1 MMNSNT
7 RLLISEGDLDLS
19 PATDIPASGMVVAA
33 IPILTV
39 AVVSLFLKLGNVQ
52 TLLISASRCVVQLLI
67 LGLIL
72 VPVFRSNQVYVVFPY
87 LLAMMLFATREASLK
102 PKLRYVGM
110 TFNMFASILTSTS
123 IWLTVIMFGV
133 LKPSPWWDAQVVIP
147 VAGMMLGSCVNAQS
161 LGMDRFLS
169 FIRGESGN
177 GSALLQTYMNCGATK
192 WVMSLPSIRQGIETG
207 LTPNLN
213 QMSVMGLVSIPGMLT
228 GQILA
233 GTSPLV
239 AAKYQIVIMFFICS
253 NSMTILLS
261 TLCQAYI

>member
-1 MMNSNT
+1 
-7 RLLISEGDLDLS
+7 
-19 PATDIPASGMVVAA
+19 
-33 IPILTV
+33 
-39 AVVSLFLKLGNVQ
+39 
-52 TLLISASRCVVQLLI
+52 
-67 LGLIL
+67 
-72 VPVFRSNQVYVVFPY
+72 
-87 LLAMMLFATREASLK
+87 
-102 PKLRYVGM
+102 
-110 TFNMFASILTSTS
+110 
-123 IWLTVIMFGV
+123 
-133 LKPSPWWDAQVVIP
+133 
-147 VAGMMLGSCVNAQS
+147 
-161 LGMDRFLS
+161 MDRFLS